1 MLLEVTSLLSQD
13 LKTSYIM
20 TKGNWER
27 RAEMSLIRRT
37 EAKEKKASRNDTTKI
52 KPESVLQKL
61 HRDQQLALSG
71 VRVDVYLSDPS
82 EHTIC
87 KCYMRRDDCRVKK
100 CKLPHDGVTVAH
112 LKNVPYTVN
121 TDNHALQES
130 ERTSL
135 PPVPLDEVAAK
146 ESGRIMFISVDGS
159 CVYDYL
165 HPEIWH
171 QWIALHQPI
180 ILDSD
185 ECTSSIAMKEK
196 STHCP
201 FEISSGTSGTDTA
214 VSEEG
219 KSDVEAIRDESG
231 GREDNPFISSSSSK
245 RIFFVAEGEGKAASK
260 IFTFLSNEDVISL
273 LCCSKVTKS
282 MCLKD
287 EIVRQRKKEA
297 ISLLSHDVSKK
308 KKEEKRKKAKNACIS
323 KVDKKDAF
331 ARGATI
337 R

>member
-1 MLLEVTSLLSQD
+1 
-13 LKTSYIM
+13 
-20 TKGNWER
+20 
-27 RAEMSLIRRT
+27 MSLIRRT

-71 VRVDVYLSDPS
+71 ALVSVFLSDPS
-82 EHTIC
+82 EHLIC
-87 KCYMRRDDCRVKK
+87 KCYMRRDDCRIKK
-100 CKLPHDGVTVAH
+100 CKLPHDGVTIAH
-112 LKNVPYTVN
+112 LKNVPYSVN
-121 TDNHALQES
+121 LESHAVQES
-130 ERTSL
+130 EKTSL

-165 HPEIWH
+165 HPEVWH
-171 QWIALHQPI
+171 QWIAIHQPA
-180 ILDSD
+180 LPDS
-185 ECTSSIAMKEK
+185 EETTGSIAMKEK
-196 STHCP
+196 SSHSP
-201 FEISSGTSGTDTA
+201 FAIIPA
-214 VSEEG
+214 HAASEEIEN
-219 KSDVEAIRDESG
+219 KCDILDIENKITVN
-231 GREDNPFISSSSSK
+231 EDIVNGVSSVSSSSSK
-245 RIFFVAEGEGKAASK
+245 SIFFVSEGEGKVTSK

-282 MCLKD
+282 ICLKD
-287 EIVRQRKKEA
+287 EQVRHRKKEA
-297 ISLLSHDVSKK
+297 LSLQSHDLSKK

>member
-1 MLLEVTSLLSQD
+1 
-13 LKTSYIM
+13 
-20 TKGNWER
+20 
-27 RAEMSLIRRT
+27 
-37 EAKEKKASRNDTTKI
+37 
-52 KPESVLQKL
+52 
-61 HRDQQLALSG
+61 
-71 VRVDVYLSDPS
+71 
-82 EHTIC
+82 
-87 KCYMRRDDCRVKK
+87 MRRDDCRIKK

-121 TDNHALQES
+121 TDIHALRES
-130 ERTSL
+130 EKTSL

-159 CVYDYL
+159 CIYDYL
-165 HPEIWH
+165 HPEVWH

-185 ECTSSIAMKEK
+185 ECTSSIAKTEK

-201 FEISSGTSGTDTA
+201 FGASSGTSGTDNA
-214 VSEEG
+214 ISEEIES
-219 KSDVEAIRDESG
+219 KSDVEDISDERG
-231 GREDNPFISSSSSK
+231 ERVELALICSSSSK
-245 RIFFVAEGEGKAASK
+245 PVFFVSEGEGKVASK
-260 IFTFLSNEDVISL
+260 IFTFLSDEDVISL

-287 EIVRQRKKEA
+287 EVVRQRKKEA
-297 ISLLSHDVSKK
+297 ISLLSHDLSKK